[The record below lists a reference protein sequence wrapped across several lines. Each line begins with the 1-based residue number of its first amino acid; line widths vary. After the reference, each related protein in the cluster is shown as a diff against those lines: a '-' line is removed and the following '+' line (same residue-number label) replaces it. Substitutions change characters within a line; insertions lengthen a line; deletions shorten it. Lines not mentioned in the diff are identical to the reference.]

1 MADRLK
7 HLYADMPLQQADT
20 LALPKPLARR
30 LSRVLRCRAGDRVAL
45 FNGKDGLWAVELLDS
60 QADTVRVVEQ
70 LAPQP
75 QLPEVWLYIALTKR
89 DAMDRVLRQATE
101 MGITHIQPV
110 QTARSVADKIN
121 VERVETLLVEATEQ
135 CERLHLPQILPVMK
149 LEKAVEQARPVFWC
163 AEHVRGNWQGEVSP
177 PAAILV
183 GPEGGFSDAE
193 KAWLA
198 TQKNVTPVGLGT
210 HILRVDTAVVAALS
224 RFYNQL
230 KTTA

>member
-7 HLYADMPLQQADT
+7 HLYTDIPLNAGQT
-20 LALPKPLARR
+20 VALPKTLARR
-30 LSRVLRCRAGDRVAL
+30 LSRVLRLRMGDKVAL
-45 FNGKDGLWAVELLDS
+45 FNGVDGLWAVELLDNDAVS
-60 QADTVRVVEQ
+60 VRVAEQ

-101 MGITHIQPV
+101 MGVTHIQPV
-110 QTARSVADKIN
+110 QTARSVADKMN
-121 VERVETLLVEATEQ
+121 AERVENLLVEATEQ
-135 CERLHLPQILPVMK
+135 CERLHLPHMQPV
-149 LEKAVEQARPVFWC
+149 LSLEQAVSQSRPVFWC
-163 AEHVRGNWQGEVSP
+163 AEHVRGHWQGEVSP

-193 KAWLA
+193 KTWLA
-198 TQKNVTPVGLGT
+198 AQKNVTAVGLGA